1 MFARYLKAEVP
12 SNPWSEEPLLD
23 ETKAVL
29 EYLLA
34 LNTEKQW
41 WTVGSQP
48 AVDGAPSSD
57 TTYGFG
63 PPGGHVYQKAFVEFF
78 APQRDV
84 NELIER
90 MGPTAASG
98 LTYYAG
104 NRAGDF
110 RTNMAQGDANAV
122 TWGVFVG
129 KEIVTTTLIEE
140 MSFKAWKD
148 EAFGLWNEWEHL
160 YPCESASRDLIRKV
174 ADERW
179 LVSIVHHD
187 YKDPAGLWE
196 FLGVKQRESADRGG
210 ER

>member
-1 MFARYLKAEVP
+1 MFGRYLKAEIP

-29 EYLLA
+29 DDLLT
-34 LNTEKQW
+34 LNTEKHW

-57 TTYGFG
+57 KTYGFG

-78 APQRDV
+78 APRRDV
-84 NELIER
+84 EELIER

-98 LTYYAG
+98 ITYYAS
-104 NRAGDF
+104 NRAGEF

-148 EAFGLWNEWEHL
+148 EAFGVWNEWEHL
-160 YPCESASRDLIRKV
+160 YPSQSASRDLIRRV
-174 ADERW
+174 GDEIW

-187 YKDPAGLWE
+187 YKAPRGLWD
-196 FLGVKQRESADRGG
+196 FLGVKGRGDPDLGG